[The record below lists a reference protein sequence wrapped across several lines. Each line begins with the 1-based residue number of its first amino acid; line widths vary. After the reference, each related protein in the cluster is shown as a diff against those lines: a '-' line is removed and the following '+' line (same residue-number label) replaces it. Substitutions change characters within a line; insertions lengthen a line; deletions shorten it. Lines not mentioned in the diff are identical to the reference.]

1 VTVVHL
7 AVPFVDTSAAAL
19 RWHLD
24 DRPRAALAVRAVRLG
39 TIDVELRVLGASHQ
53 VIVRDG
59 DATVGELVACGEDG
73 ATLPSARC
81 HELDAHTYA
90 LSSTVRLGSRVTI
103 HRAVNR
109 LVRAAADHERA
120 VVAAYPGDADAVT
133 AIAVDATPSGG
144 LRWRTWHAYPR
155 TGELV
160 VTRTVLERR

>member
-1 VTVVHL
+1 MTVVHL

-24 DRPRAALAVRAVRLG
+24 DRPRTALAVRSVRLG
-39 TIDVELRVLGASHQ
+39 VVDVELRVLGASHQ

-59 DATVGELVACGEDG
+59 DASVGELVACGEEG
-73 ATLPSARC
+73 ATLPATRC
-81 HELDAHTYA
+81 QELDCHTYA
-90 LSSTVRLGSRVTI
+90 LASTVRRGTGATI

-109 LVRAAADHERA
+109 LVRAATRHERA
-120 VVAAYPGDADAVT
+120 VVAAYPGDVDAVT
-133 AIAVDATPSGG
+133 AIAVDATVTG